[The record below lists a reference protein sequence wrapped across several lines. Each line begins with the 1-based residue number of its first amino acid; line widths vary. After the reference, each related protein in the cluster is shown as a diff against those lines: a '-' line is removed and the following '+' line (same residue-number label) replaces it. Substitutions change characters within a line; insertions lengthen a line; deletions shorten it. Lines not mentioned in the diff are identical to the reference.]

1 MFKHSVTATT
11 APAPAPAMLFAVIA
25 AKVMTPAATA
35 MMMAV
40 PFFAIRVAT
49 VTTV

>member
-1 MFKHSVTATT
+1 MFKHPVTATT

-25 AKVMTPAATA
+25 TKVMTPAATA
-35 MMMAV
+35 MMTL
-40 PFFAIRVAT
+40 PFFAVRVAT